1 MKIKYS
7 AETRS
12 FHCRIN
18 VKNIKTAGGSYGFST
33 KATLKGYQCRIFKS
47 TLPQTKEAMLNSYSE
62 VLEQFVD
69 MKIIKKHS
77 ISNYY
82 KSAEKFFTDRL
93 AERQRDI

>member
-1 MKIKYS
+1 MASPLKQ
-7 AETRS
+7 R
-12 FHCRIN
+12 CRAIN
-18 VKNIKTAGGSYGFST
+18 VE
-33 KATLKGYQCRIFKS
+33 IFKS

-93 AERQRDI
+93 AEKFPFRYFGEI